1 MIFNLI
7 VRPVTEADLSLS
19 TLFVPDVDDYE
30 MYLRALCEELS
41 LIGEIAKTTQGESA
55 LSIETNVPLT
65 EEELKS
71 RIRPVFTKEVMGNL
85 RFVSLAKL

>member
-1 MIFNLI
+1 MFNLI

-19 TLFVPDVDDYE
+19 TPFVPDVDDYV
-30 MYLRALCEELS
+30 MYLQALCEELS
-41 LIGEIAKTTQGESA
+41 LIGEIEKITQTESS

-71 RIRPVFTKEVMGNL
+71 RIKPVFTEEIMSKL

>member
-1 MIFNLI
+1 MFNLI

-19 TLFVPDVDDYE
+19 TPFVPDVDEYE

-41 LIGEIAKTTQGESA
+41 LIKEIEKVTQDESS

-71 RIRPVFTKEVMGNL
+71 RIKPVFTQEIMGNL